1 MKMKLPYQL
10 VVDQIDENNLIEIF
24 TYLEDFSKQQNL
36 RVRFK
41 KDGRTSSSLRNLSD
55 VILDMLKAQ

>member
-1 MKMKLPYQL
+1 MKLPYQL

-24 TYLEDFSKQQNL
+24 TYLENFSKQQNL

-41 KDGRTSSSLRNLSD
+41 KDGRTSSSLRDISD

>member
-1 MKMKLPYQL
+1 MKLPYQL